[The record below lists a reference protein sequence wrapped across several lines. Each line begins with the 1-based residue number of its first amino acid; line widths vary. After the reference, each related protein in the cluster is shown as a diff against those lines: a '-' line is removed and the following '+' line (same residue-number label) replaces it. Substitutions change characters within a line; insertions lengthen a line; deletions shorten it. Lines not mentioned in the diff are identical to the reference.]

1 MTDGILLVNKCQGP
15 SSNQTLQIVKKNL
28 GIKKAGHF
36 GTLDPLASGLL
47 VIGVNKGTK
56 LSNLFLNDNKS
67 YEVSIKFGESTTTDD
82 AEGEVIVTSKK
93 KFTKSD
99 VVNTLRS
106 FLGAQKQVPPIYS
119 AIKIKG
125 TPSYKHA
132 RAGREIQLAPR
143 SINIYEILIRDFSFP
158 LLNLSISCSKG
169 TYIRS
174 LARDIG
180 ISLGSCAYLHSLKR
194 TKQGN
199 FKLSNAIKANNAD
212 LENIYSIE
220 EATNFLERCDLTL
233 AQMSVLKNA
242 KLCELKN
249 SDFKDNEFVRL
260 YSQNIFFGIGIYN
273 ENHLFKEFLV

>member
-67 YEVSIKFGESTTTDD
+67 YEASIKFGESTTTDD

-125 TPSYKHA
+125 TPSYMHA

-158 LLNLSISCSKG
+158 FLNLSISCSKG

-212 LENIYSIE
+212 LEKIYSIE

>member
-67 YEVSIKFGESTTTDD
+67 YEASIKFGESTTTDD

-180 ISLGSCAYLHSLKR
+180 ISLDSCAHLHSLKR

-212 LENIYSIE
+212 LEKIYSIE

>member
-212 LENIYSIE
+212 LEKIYSIE

-273 ENHLFKEFLV
+273 DIHLFKEFLV

>member
-67 YEVSIKFGESTTTDD
+67 YEASIKFGESTTTDD

-212 LENIYSIE
+212 LEKIYSIE
-220 EATNFLERCDLTL
+220 EATNFLQRCDLTL

-260 YSQNIFFGIGIYN
+260 YSQNIFSGIGIYN
-273 ENHLFKEFLV
+273 ENRLFKEFLV

>member
-67 YEVSIKFGESTTTDD
+67 YEVTIKFGESTTTDD

-125 TPSYKHA
+125 TPSYMHA

-212 LENIYSIE
+212 LEKIYSIE
-220 EATNFLERCDLTL
+220 EATNFLQRCDLTL

>member
-125 TPSYKHA
+125 TPSYMHA

-158 LLNLSISCSKG
+158 FLNLSISCSKG

-212 LENIYSIE
+212 LEKIYSIE

>member
-260 YSQNIFFGIGIYN
+260 YSPNIFFGIGIYN

>member
-67 YEVSIKFGESTTTDD
+67 YEASIKFGESTTTDD

-106 FLGAQKQVPPIYS
+106 FLGAQKQVPPMYS

-180 ISLGSCAYLHSLKR
+180 ISLDSCAHLHSLKR

-212 LENIYSIE
+212 LEKIYSIE
-220 EATNFLERCDLTL
+220 EATNFLQRCDLTL

>member
-67 YEVSIKFGESTTTDD
+67 YEASIKFGESTTTDD

-212 LENIYSIE
+212 LEKIYSIE

>member
-15 SSNQTLQIVKKNL
+15 SSNQTLQTVKKNL

-99 VVNTLRS
+99 VASTLRS
-106 FLGAQKQVPPIYS
+106 FLGVQKQVPPIYS

-125 TPSYKHA
+125 IPSYKYA

-143 SINIYEILIRDFSFP
+143 RINIYEILIRDFNFP

-180 ISLGSCAYLHSLKR
+180 ASLGSCAHLHSLKR
-194 TKQGN
+194 TQQGN
-199 FKLSNAIKANNAD
+199 FKLSNAIKANNVD
-212 LENIYSIE
+212 LEKIYTIE

-242 KLCELKN
+242 KLCELQN
-249 SDFKDNEFVRL
+249 PDFKDNDFVRL
-260 YSQNIFFGIGIYN
+260 YSQNIFSGIGIYN

>member
-67 YEVSIKFGESTTTDD
+67 YEASIKFGESTTTDD

-158 LLNLSISCSKG
+158 LLNISISCSKVH
-169 TYIRS
+169 T
-174 LARDIG
+174 
-180 ISLGSCAYLHSLKR
+180 
-194 TKQGN
+194 
-199 FKLSNAIKANNAD
+199 
-212 LENIYSIE
+212 
-220 EATNFLERCDLTL
+220 
-233 AQMSVLKNA
+233 
-242 KLCELKN
+242 
-249 SDFKDNEFVRL
+249 
-260 YSQNIFFGIGIYN
+260 
-273 ENHLFKEFLV
+273 

>member
-1 MTDGILLVNKCQGP
+1 MTDGILLVNKSEGP
-15 SSNQTLQIVKKNL
+15 SSNQTLQTVKKNL

-47 VIGVNKGTK
+47 VVGVNKGTK

-82 AEGEVIVTSKK
+82 AEGEVLETSKK

-99 VVNTLRS
+99 VANTLRS

-125 TPSYKHA
+125 IPSYKYA
-132 RAGREIQLAPR
+132 RAGREIQLVPR
-143 SINIYEILIRDFSFP
+143 RINIYEILIRDFNFP

-180 ISLGSCAYLHSLKR
+180 ISLGSRAHLHSLKR

-199 FKLSNAIKANNAD
+199 FKLSNAITPNNVD
-212 LENIYSIE
+212 LEKIYTIE
-220 EATNFLERCDLTL
+220 EATNSLDRCDLTL

-242 KLCELKN
+242 KLCEMKN
-249 SDFKDNEFVRL
+249 TDFKDKDFVRL
-260 YSQNIFFGIGIYN
+260 YSKNIFSGIGIYN

>member
-67 YEVSIKFGESTTTDD
+67 YEASIKFGESTTTDD

-106 FLGAQKQVPPIYS
+106 FLGAQKQVPPMYS

-212 LENIYSIE
+212 LEKIYSIE
-220 EATNFLERCDLTL
+220 EATNFLQRCDLTL

-249 SDFKDNEFVRL
+249 SDLKDNEFVRL

>member
-125 TPSYKHA
+125 TPSYMHA

-212 LENIYSIE
+212 LEKIYSIE

>member
-67 YEVSIKFGESTTTDD
+67 YEVTIKFGESTTTDD

-180 ISLGSCAYLHSLKR
+180 ISLDSCAHLHSLKR

-212 LENIYSIE
+212 LEKIYSIE
-220 EATNFLERCDLTL
+220 EATNFLQRCDLTL

>member
-67 YEVSIKFGESTTTDD
+67 YEASIKFGESTTTDD

-180 ISLGSCAYLHSLKR
+180 ISLDSCAHLHSLKR

-212 LENIYSIE
+212 LEKIYSIE
-220 EATNFLERCDLTL
+220 EATNFLQRCDLTL

>member
-106 FLGAQKQVPPIYS
+106 FLGAQKQVPPMYS

-158 LLNLSISCSKG
+158 FLNLSISCSKG

-180 ISLGSCAYLHSLKR
+180 ISLDSCAHLHSLKR

-212 LENIYSIE
+212 LEKIYSIE
-220 EATNFLERCDLTL
+220 EATNFLQRCDLTL

>member
-1 MTDGILLVNKCQGP
+1 MTDGILLVNKSQGP

-212 LENIYSIE
+212 LEKIYSIE

>member
-212 LENIYSIE
+212 LEKIYSIE

-273 ENHLFKEFLV
+273 ENHLYKEFLV

>member
-15 SSNQTLQIVKKNL
+15 SSNQTLQTVKKNL

-212 LENIYSIE
+212 LEKIYSIE
-220 EATNFLERCDLTL
+220 EATNFLQRCDLTL

>member
-125 TPSYKHA
+125 TPSYMHA

-158 LLNLSISCSKG
+158 FLNLSISCSKG

-180 ISLGSCAYLHSLKR
+180 ISLDSCAHLHSLKR

-212 LENIYSIE
+212 LEKIYSIE

>member
-143 SINIYEILIRDFSFP
+143 SINIYEIVIRDFSFP

-212 LENIYSIE
+212 LEKIYSIE

>member
-1 MTDGILLVNKCQGP
+1 MWLNKWKRFKTFYFIIAQISQKQYAEVLL
-15 SSNQTLQIVKKNL
+15 
-28 GIKKAGHF
+28 HF

-212 LENIYSIE
+212 LEKIYSIE

>member
-212 LENIYSIE
+212 LEKIYSIE

>member
-143 SINIYEILIRDFSFP
+143 SINIYEIVIRDFSFP

>member
-1 MTDGILLVNKCQGP
+1 MTDGILLVNKSQGP

-174 LARDIG
+174 LARDNG

-212 LENIYSIE
+212 LEKIYSIE

>member
-158 LLNLSISCSKG
+158 FLNLSISCSKG

-212 LENIYSIE
+212 LEKIYSIE

>member
-67 YEVSIKFGESTTTDD
+67 YEASIKFGESTTTDD

-106 FLGAQKQVPPIYS
+106 FLGAQKQVPPMYS

-180 ISLGSCAYLHSLKR
+180 ISLDSCAHLHSLKR

-212 LENIYSIE
+212 LEKIYSIE

>member
-1 MTDGILLVNKCQGP
+1 M
-15 SSNQTLQIVKKNL
+15 
-28 GIKKAGHF
+28 
-36 GTLDPLASGLL
+36 
-47 VIGVNKGTK
+47 
-56 LSNLFLNDNKS
+56 
-67 YEVSIKFGESTTTDD
+67 
-82 AEGEVIVTSKK
+82 TSKK

-212 LENIYSIE
+212 LEKIYSIE

>member
-194 TKQGN
+194 TKQRN

-212 LENIYSIE
+212 LEKIYSIE

>member
-15 SSNQTLQIVKKNL
+15 SSNQTLQIVKKKL

-143 SINIYEILIRDFSFP
+143 SINIYEIVIRDFSFP

-212 LENIYSIE
+212 LEKIYSIE